1 MTFSGNF
8 NPDIGIKFVRD
19 ELKKSGFFLNNK
31 KTVIAPKSNKQCV
44 TGIIVNKKP
53 NIPCEYKKA
62 VRQELYYC
70 KKYGVSGHMTF
81 KGILDTEEH
90 YIQILLGKLN
100 YILSVCRNDKE
111 FIEYRDYLINIKNK
125 F

>member
-8 NPDIGIKFVRD
+8 NPDIVIKFVRD

-31 KTVIAPKSNKQCV
+31 KTVIVPKSNKQCV

-53 NIPCEYKKA
+53 NIPCEYKRA
-62 VRQELYYC
+62 VRQEIYYC

-100 YILSVCRNDKE
+100 YILSVRRNDKE